1 MTTFEKKTTSA
12 HLAAAFIQNK
22 ALHFK
27 PKIGIVLGSGLGEF
41 ANQLEDPIVIA
52 YDDLPGFPSTT
63 VKGHGGCLTL
73 GKMAGISMV
82 CLSGRAHRYEGNTD
96 ETVKTYVRTL
106 KLLGCDYFLAT
117 NAAGSLREDVPPGEL
132 MLITD
137 HINMQPGNP
146 LVGPNDDAFGPRF
159 LPLDD
164 AYNLGL
170 REQLL
175 SAAAAENIQL
185 HQGVYIAVLG
195 PNYETA
201 AEIRAFKILGA
212 DAVGMSTVPEV
223 LIAHHCGMKV
233 AVISTIT
240 NFATGLNKTA
250 HSHDD
255 VLDTAANAVAKLK
268 RLLNRFVTTLA

>member
-1 MTTFEKKTTSA
+1 MKNTTSA
-12 HLAAAFIQNK
+12 HRATAIIQQRVP
-22 ALHFK
+22 HFK
-27 PKIGIVLGSGLGEF
+27 PKIGIVLGSGLGGF
-41 ANQLEDPIVIA
+41 ADLL
-52 YDDLPGFPSTT
+52 DDAVSIPYGELPGFPNTT
-63 VKGHGGCLTL
+63 VIGHGGCMTL
-73 GKMAGISMV
+73 GKMSGVNVV
-82 CLSGRAHRYEGNTD
+82 CLAGRAHRYEGNTD

-117 NAAGSLREDVPPGEL
+117 NASGSLREDVGPGEL
-132 MLITD
+132 MVITD

-146 LVGPNDDAFGPRF
+146 LVGPNDDEFGPRF
-159 LPLDD
+159 LPVDT
-164 AYNLGL
+164 AYDKNL

-175 SAAAAENIQL
+175 KSAQNEHISL
-185 HQGVYIAVLG
+185 HEGVYIAVLG

-201 AEIRAFKILGA
+201 AEIRAFRLLGA

-233 AVISTIT
+233 AVIATIT

-255 VLDTAANAVAKLK
+255 VVHTASLAVEKLK
-268 RLLNRFVTTLA
+268 RLISRFIATLA